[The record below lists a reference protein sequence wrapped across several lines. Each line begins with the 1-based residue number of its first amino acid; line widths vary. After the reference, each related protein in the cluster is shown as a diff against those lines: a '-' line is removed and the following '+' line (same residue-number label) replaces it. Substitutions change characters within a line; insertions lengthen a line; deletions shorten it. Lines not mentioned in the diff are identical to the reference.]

1 MRLYTTETESLPFI
15 NKFHVCYATLKT
27 TGRLKRTGDV
37 GFGGG
42 GGERRQ
48 NYRVTIL
55 FKKKSLRK

>member
-42 GGERRQ
+42 GGERR
-48 NYRVTIL
+48 
-55 FKKKSLRK
+55 